1 MFPKSMCEAA
11 DEKFANFAPGY
22 RRDYYEG
29 ASHGFATRGDPVRV
43 HVFSHGYPEVHST
56 CPRTE
61 QADGKG
67 RQGRRFQGVRAVV
80 DQIPAVKRRP
90 RRESDDD
97 Q

>member
-11 DEKFANFAPGY
+11 DKKFANFTPGY

-29 ASHGFATRGDPVRV
+29 VPHGFATRGDPVRL
-43 HVFSHGYPEVHST
+43 HVFSLGYPEVHST
-56 CPRTE
+56 FPCTE
-61 QADGKG
+61 QADGTG
-67 RQGRRFQGVRAVV
+67 CQGRRFQGVRAVV

-97 Q
+97 